1 MSYLYILHKSGAEIK
16 EEITVKQITL
26 EQVRKGERFV
36 LDGVAFVKLDEDRES
51 SFVVSE
57 DVVLKGIAF
66 DTQEREDRNNYMCSG
81 IQEGLDEW
89 ASEHEEIYEAALE
102 RPIDL
107 LSMDGMTDYG
117 KPEVSVRMLTVDEYR
132 KYRALI
138 PLTDE
143 AYWLATPW
151 TTLRSPHSD
160 SDFAYYVYTSGALNY
175 SNVYNPY
182 FAARPAFYL
191 QSSIS
196 VSVDGDE
203 KCSLETYD
211 MTELLQEIARRVGEK

>member
-1 MSYLYILHKSGAEIK
+1 MSYPYILHKSGAEIK

-36 LDGVAFVKLDEDRES
+36 LNGVAFIKLDEDREA

-143 AYWLATPW
+143 VYWLATAYSTPS
-151 TTLRSPHSD
+151 SPFSD
-160 SDFAYYVYTSGALNY
+160 TYYAYFVYTSGALNC
-175 SNVYNPY
+175 NHVNNPG

-191 QSSIS
+191 KSSIF
-196 VSVDGDE
+196 VSVDDDE
-203 KCSLETYD
+203 KGGLETYD

>member
-1 MSYLYILHKSGAEIK
+1 M
-16 EEITVKQITL
+16 KQITL

-143 AYWLATPW
+143 VYWLATAYSTPS
-151 TTLRSPHSD
+151 SPYSD
-160 SDFAYYVYTSGALNY
+160 TDSACCVGASGALGHNGVY
-175 SNVYNPY
+175 SPH

-191 QSSIS
+191 KSSIF
-196 VSVDGDE
+196 VSVDDDE
-203 KCSLETYD
+203 KGGLETYD

>member
-1 MSYLYILHKSGAEIK
+1 MSYLHILHKSGAEIK

-151 TTLRSPHSD
+151 TTLRSPFSAANR
-160 SDFAYYVYTSGALNY
+160 AYCVLTSGALNTY
-175 SNVYNPY
+175 RVNNPV

>member
-151 TTLRSPHSD
+151 TTLRSPNSGTD
-160 SDFAYYVYTSGALNY
+160 RAYYVDTSGALNY
-175 SNVYNPY
+175 YSVNYPI

>member
-1 MSYLYILHKSGAEIK
+1 M
-16 EEITVKQITL
+16 KQITL

-81 IQEGLDEW
+81 IHEALDEW
-89 ASEHEEIYEAALE
+89 AYKHEKIYKVALA

-107 LSMDGMTDYG
+107 LSMDGMADYG
-117 KPEVSVRMLTVDEYR
+117 MPKLMVRMLTADEYR

-151 TTLRSPHSD
+151 TTLRSPD
-160 SDFAYYVYTSGALNY
+160 SDTNNAYCVIASGALY
-175 SNVYNPY
+175 DIDVYYPR

-191 QSSIS
+191 ESSIS
-196 VSVDGDE
+196 VSVNDDE
-203 KCSLETYD
+203 KSGLDTYD
-211 MTELLQEIARRVGEK
+211 MKELLQEIARRVGEK

>member
-1 MSYLYILHKSGAEIK
+1 MSYPYILHKSGAEIK

-36 LDGVAFVKLDEDRES
+36 LNGVAFIKLDEDREA

-143 AYWLATPW
+143 VYWLATAYSTPSSP
-151 TTLRSPHSD
+151 RSDTSYAYCV
-160 SDFAYYVYTSGALNY
+160 FASGALLN
-175 SNVYNPY
+175 SNVDYPV

-191 QSSIS
+191 KSSIF
-196 VSVDGDE
+196 VSVDDDE
-203 KCSLETYD
+203 KGGLETYD